1 MDSGRRK
8 PPIDDPAWP
17 GTLSAMTLEIAR
29 ICRYPVKGL
38 NAESLERVAVTAG
51 EGLPDDRRYA
61 LAHGSTAFDISAP
74 AWMPKHNFLM
84 LAKNERLARLD
95 ARYDSATRTLTIERD
110 GRQVVRADIGAATGR
125 MLVEQFFAAY
135 MASETR
141 GAPKLVE
148 APGHMFSDTARKV
161 VSIIGMASVAD
172 IERVARAP
180 VDPIRFRANVY
191 FTGGR
196 AWEEFDWVDREIAIG
211 TTRLK
216 VIKRIDRCA
225 ATTVNPKTA
234 TRDMN
239 IPRLLMDGFR
249 HIDCGV
255 YAEVLADGAMAV
267 GDTISVV

>member
-1 MDSGRRK
+1 
-8 PPIDDPAWP
+8 
-17 GTLSAMTLEIAR
+17 MTLEIAQ

-38 NAESLERVAVTAG
+38 TAESLQRSAVTAG
-51 EGLPDDRRYA
+51 EGLPDDRRFA
-61 LAHGSTAFDISAP
+61 LAHGSSGFDVSAP

-84 LAKNERLARLD
+84 LAKNERLARL
-95 ARYDSATRTLTIERD
+95 RTLYDSATGMLAIERD
-110 GRQVVRADIGAATGR
+110 GKPVLRADIGASTGR

-135 MASETR
+135 MANEMR
-141 GAPKLVE
+141 GSPKLVE

-161 VSIIGMASVAD
+161 VSIIGMASIAD

-180 VDPIRFRANVY
+180 VDPLRFRANIY

-196 AWEEFDWVDREIAIG
+196 PWEEFEWIDREIAVG

-216 VIKRIDRCA
+216 VLKRIDRCA

-239 IPRLLMDGFR
+239 IPRMLQEGFR

-255 YAEVLADGAMAV
+255 YAEVLCDGAIAV
-267 GDTISVV
+267 GDTMAPA